1 MFQSQAMSKVELV
14 VPEKDVIPVTE
25 ALAASGVFQP
35 AKNGQLTGP
44 RSSSEGEETEWQTWS
59 TTFADLERR
68 ILDVMDAL
76 EVDEGQ
82 PPESPPH
89 LIDPEVARRDV
100 EHLEQEAQVY
110 VEQLKEEQEHLAE
123 LQQYVRQ
130 LRPIAD
136 LDVKLSTLHNLE
148 YTFILPGTIPID
160 NLERFRTSLEHIP
173 FVLIT
178 LDQDRYLAT
187 VALFGAKRDAEILE
201 RAARSAYL
209 NPIHV
214 TTEYRGTPAE
224 ALKAIGVG
232 IKRTRERIE
241 ELKFKIH
248 QLHEMRIQHLR
259 YLLWRVRASR
269 SLVTTIATYDHLR
282 YTYLVRGWV
291 PARRVETLRVEITEV
306 SEKTLLEFSTPDRQ
320 GQEQVPIAL
329 SNPGPLRAFQ
339 GLVTN
344 YGHPSYGE
352 LDPTLLLALT
362 FPLVFGIMFGDVGHG
377 LFLILVGAL
386 LASRKVRA
394 LRKMADLGMVL
405 VACGVFAMGFGFLYG
420 SIFGF
425 EQILTP
431 LWKRPLE
438 EITDVLLVT
447 VGVGVGLLSLGM
459 VSNMVNAALAKHWS
473 HFVFGHQGLA
483 GLVFY
488 WSMLGLVASIAVVNF
503 PVSSI
508 VPIISIVVAS
518 LLLVFGEL
526 ISSLLAGK
534 ELPADDNTGTYLM
547 QALFELFELI
557 IGLLSNTLSYVRMGA
572 FAVAHGA
579 LSLVV
584 FILADIVSPAQGFGY
599 WLVIILG
606 NLFVVGFEGM
616 IVGIQT
622 LRLEYYEFF
631 SKFFSG
637 SGMRFSPLTLIP
649 KGE

>member
-1 MFQSQAMSKVELV
+1 MFQSQAMNRVELV

-25 ALAASGVFQP
+25 ALGASGIFQP
-35 AKNGQLTGP
+35 AQGRPFSPQPGA
-44 RSSSEGEETEWQTWS
+44 RGEEGTEWQVWAA
-59 TTFADLERR
+59 TFADLERR
-68 ILDVMDAL
+68 ILDVMETL
-76 EVDEGQ
+76 MVDEGQ
-82 PPESPPH
+82 PPESTPH
-89 LIDPEVARRDV
+89 LINPEVAQRDV
-100 EHLEQEAQVY
+100 EHLEQEAQIY
-110 VEQLKEEQEHLAE
+110 VEQLQEEQAHLVD

-136 LDVKLSTLHNLE
+136 LDVDLDTLHNLE
-148 YTFILPGTIPID
+148 YTFILPGTMPID

-178 LDQDRYLAT
+178 LDRDRYLAT
-187 VALFGAKRDAEILE
+187 VALFGARRDAEILE

-209 NPIHV
+209 NPIHIP
-214 TTEYRGTPAE
+214 TEYRGTPAE
-224 ALKAIGVG
+224 VLEAIGVG
-232 IKRTRERIE
+232 IQRTRERIA
-241 ELKFKIH
+241 ELKSKIH
-248 QLHEMRIQHLR
+248 QLHEMRIKHLR

-269 SLVTTIATYDHLR
+269 KLVETIAGYDHLR
-282 YTYLVRGWV
+282 YTYLVNGWV
-291 PARRVETLRVEITEV
+291 PAKQVETLRSGIAGV
-306 SEKTLLEFSTPDRQ
+306 SQKTLLESSTPIRQ
-320 GQEQVPIAL
+320 GQEQVPIIL

-344 YGHPSYGE
+344 YGYPSYGE
-352 LDPTLLLALT
+352 LDPTLLLVLT

-377 LFLILVGAL
+377 MLLILFGAL
-386 LASRKVRA
+386 LASGRVRA
-394 LRKMADLGMVL
+394 LRNMAELGMIL
-405 VACGVFAMGFGFLYG
+405 VACGVSAAVFGFLYG

-459 VSNMVNAALAKHWS
+459 VSNMVNAFLAKNWS
-473 HFVFGHQGLA
+473 HLFFGHQGVA
-483 GLVFY
+483 GLLFY
-488 WSMLGLVASIAVVNF
+488 WSMLGLVASVAMANF
-503 PVSSI
+503 PVNSTLMVSLLA
-508 VPIISIVVAS
+508 VAS
-518 LLLVFGEL
+518 LGLIFGDLLM
-526 ISSLLAGK
+526 SQLLSEAR
-534 ELPADDNTGTYLM
+534 PADETLSTYLM
-547 QALFELFELI
+547 QAIFELFELV

-584 FILADIVSPAQGFGY
+584 FILADIVDPAHGVRY
-599 WLVIILG
+599 WLVIALG
-606 NLFVVGFEGM
+606 NLFVVGFEGL

-637 SGMRFSPLTLIP
+637 SGVRFRPLTLIP
-649 KGE
+649 EE